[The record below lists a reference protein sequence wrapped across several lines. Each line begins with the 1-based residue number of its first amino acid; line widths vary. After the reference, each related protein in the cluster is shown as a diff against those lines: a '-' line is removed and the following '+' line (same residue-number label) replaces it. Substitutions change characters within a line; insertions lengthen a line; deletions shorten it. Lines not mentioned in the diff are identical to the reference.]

1 MFTSATVQGATGFG
15 FVIVA
20 APVLT
25 SFLAPTLAVPVLV
38 IEGFVLTLI
47 LFSRVYRSANSF
59 RLSAVSLFQNSLL
72 IGMPDTGHGD
82 VDTYPG
88 TPCRSALATI

>member
-1 MFTSATVQGATGFG
+1 MEVISQPLLVLAATAVFTSAMVQGATGFG

-38 IEGFVLTLI
+38 IEGFILALI
-47 LFSRVYRSANSF
+47 LFSRVYRAA
-59 RLSAVSLFQNSLL
+59 RPKRV
-72 IGMPDTGHGD
+72 I
-82 VDTYPG
+82 
-88 TPCRSALATI
+88 